1 MADNKSNMIALR
13 LSPTQYSYVVA
24 WAKQHD
30 VSVSEV
36 IRLAIQ
42 HMIGPEAKA

>member
-1 MADNKSNMIALR
+1 MDQNKSNMIALR
-13 LSPTQYSYVVA
+13 LSPQQYAVVA
-24 WAKQHD
+24 SYARQHG

-42 HMIGPEAKA
+42 HMIPEAKA

>member
-13 LSPTQYSYVVA
+13 LSPTQYAYVTA

-42 HMIGPEAKA
+42 NMIPEAKA

>member
-1 MADNKSNMIALR
+1 MRENKENMIALR
-13 LSPTQYSYVVA
+13 LSSTQLKYVNS
-24 WAKQHD
+24 WARQHG

-42 HMIGPEAKA
+42 HMIPEAKA

>member
-13 LSPTQYSYVVA
+13 LSPTQLSYVTA

-42 HMIGPEAKA
+42 HMIPEAKA